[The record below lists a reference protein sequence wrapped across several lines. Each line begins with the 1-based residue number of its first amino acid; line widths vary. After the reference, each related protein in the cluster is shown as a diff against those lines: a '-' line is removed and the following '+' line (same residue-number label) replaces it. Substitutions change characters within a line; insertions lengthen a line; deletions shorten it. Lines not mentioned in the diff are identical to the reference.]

1 MSKTDPLTDRA
12 LARPSTSP
20 SDFPPTRRVPRIR
33 PSSIARGTAAASFAC
48 ACLLAGAACSI
59 ALGNPAPTELPRMA
73 AMAGALA
80 CALALIGLGALLA
93 LRMHDLR
100 KREAHLITR
109 VERVR
114 RELDALGLTPREA
127 AIAELILQHR
137 SYADIAACCR
147 LSPRTVQFHASNIF
161 RKAFVT
167 QRRQFEHLILVEGLQ
182 SEDAAYERIPRIIRP
197 EGSGER

>member
-1 MSKTDPLTDRA
+1 MSKTDPATDRA
-12 LARPSTSP
+12 PARPSMSP
-20 SDFPPTRRVPRIR
+20 SDFPATLATPRIR
-33 PSSIARGTAAASFAC
+33 PSSIVRAAAAASFVF
-48 ACLLAGAACSI
+48 ACLFGGATCSI

-73 AMAGALA
+73 IIAGTLA
-80 CALALIGLGALLA
+80 CALALVGLGALLA
-93 LRMHDLR
+93 LRMHDLKR
-100 KREAHLITR
+100 REAHLITR

-114 RELDALGLTPREA
+114 RELDALGLTPRET

-167 QRRQFEHLILVEGLQ
+167 QRRQFEHLILVEGLEGD
-182 SEDAAYERIPRIIRP
+182 SAAYERIPRIRP
-197 EGSGER
+197 EGNTER